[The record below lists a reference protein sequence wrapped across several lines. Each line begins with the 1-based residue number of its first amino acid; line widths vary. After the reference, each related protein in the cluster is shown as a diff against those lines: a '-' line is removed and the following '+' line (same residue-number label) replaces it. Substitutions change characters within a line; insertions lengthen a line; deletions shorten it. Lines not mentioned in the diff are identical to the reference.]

1 MSKNKIA
8 QLITENIKNNEPN
21 ESFDILEPESR
32 SADIKRMKSA
42 KWIPIKKLIADPD
55 QPRKNFIDAS
65 LKEMA
70 LSISQY
76 GVRQPIVVEYDKDTD
91 QYRIVSGERRY
102 RASKIA
108 GIDEL
113 PCIIQEKAENTLRY
127 AQQLVENIHREDFCP
142 IDKAKAMIEYKK
154 LLGEVPWAE
163 VEKQLGISESRRKQF
178 IALLNLPQEIQQ
190 EIVSIDRKPSKNQIT
205 EKHAR
210 ALLALKQMPEKQNE
224 LFELIRNSEDPIS
237 GDEAIKKAKQMQG
250 KKTFQTFKVEY
261 INDQDLIKKLE
272 QALSFLNKKLKGVT

>member
-1 MSKNKIA
+1 VSKNKIA
-8 QLITENIKNNEPN
+8 QLITENIKNNQPN
-21 ESFDILEPESR
+21 DSLDFQEPESR

-42 KWIPIKKLIADPD
+42 KWIPIKKLTPDPN
-55 QPRKNFIDAS
+55 QPRKSFIDAS

-76 GVRQPIVVEYDKDTD
+76 GVRQPIVVEHDKDAD
-91 QYRIVSGERRY
+91 HYRIVSGERRY

-113 PCIIQEKAENTLRY
+113 PCIIQEKAENALRY

-142 IDKAKAMIEYKK
+142 IDKAKAMLEYKK
-154 LLGEVPWAE
+154 LLGEVIWSE

-178 IALLNLPQEIQQ
+178 IALLNLPQKIQQ

-210 ALLALKQMPEKQNE
+210 ALLALKKDPEKQNE
-224 LFELIRNSEDPIS
+224 LFDLIKNNPEPIS

-250 KKTFQTFKVEY
+250 KETFNSFKIEY
-261 INDQDLIKKLE
+261 TDEQDLLIKLK
-272 QALSFLNKKLKGVT
+272 QALSFLNNKLKGVT